1 MVKEFSNHKTGVK
14 IPPQDIEAEKSALGS
29 LMIDKDAIIKVADF
43 LRAEDFYKKKS
54 SNYLS
59 SY

>member
-43 LRAEDFYKKKS
+43 CARKIFIKKS